1 MPTYVYRVIKKDGSL
16 GDTFEVQ
23 QRMADKPLAKHPE
36 TGEEVVRVVQAPM
49 VCGTARDAG
58 SKGSAG
64 TSGGGCGSGCS
75 CC

>member
-23 QRMADKPLAKHPE
+23 QRMADAPLAKHPQ

-49 VCGTARDAG
+49 VCGSARD
-58 SKGSAG
+58 G
-64 TSGGGCGSGCS
+64 TPKQSGGGHSCGSGC
-75 CC
+75 CCN